1 MIGRWLKGRINME
14 KKEIFGNFHDFD
26 IRVIAA
32 NRAVAFFTFQC
43 SAARAAVDA
52 WCLIAR
58 RINDQVNKDIRKKIG
73 MLIWEMR
80 ELALY
85 KEQ

>member
-1 MIGRWLKGRINME
+1 M
-14 KKEIFGNFHDFD
+14 KKEIFGDRASLD
-26 IRVIAA
+26 SRIEQA
-32 NRAVAFFTFQC
+32 NRAVDFFSFEC
-43 SAARAAVDA
+43 AAARAAVDT

-73 MLIWEMR
+73 MLIWETR

-85 KEQ
+85 EER

>member
-1 MIGRWLKGRINME
+1 MIGRMLKGHISTE
-14 KKEIFGNFHDFD
+14 KGKIFGQSYNFDAL
-26 IRVIAA
+26 IIPA
-32 NRAVAFFTFQC
+32 NRAVAFFLFQC
-43 SAARAAVDA
+43 SAARAAVDT

-73 MLIWEMR
+73 TLIWESR